1 MRRAYGGAAMRG
13 SRNLLERATDLYG
26 SRYRLAKVL
35 HEDQGY
41 LSRVANGIRPIG
53 PSLAAR
59 LAEHVGID
67 ARDAALAALIAHE
80 VNPVKRVELARI
92 FGLPAVTPAW
102 LRTNPQP

>member
-1 MRRAYGGAAMRG
+1 MRG
-13 SRNLLERATDLYG
+13 SKNLLERATDLYG

-67 ARDAALAALIAHE
+67 AREAALVALIALE
-80 VNPVKRVELARI
+80 VNAAKRVELARV
-92 FGLPAVTPAW
+92 FGLSAVMPPW
-102 LRTNPQP
+102 LCTNPQL